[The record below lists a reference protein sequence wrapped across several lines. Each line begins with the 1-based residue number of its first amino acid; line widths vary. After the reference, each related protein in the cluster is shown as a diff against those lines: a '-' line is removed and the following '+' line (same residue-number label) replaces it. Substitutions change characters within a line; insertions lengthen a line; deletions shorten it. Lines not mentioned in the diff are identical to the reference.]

1 MGRRQ
6 TRTSEDILQYGRDYY
21 YKHKAERAHEYSL
34 VSNRSRLRKKLRE
47 LAASEDPRRKLK
59 ALGDTMPEETKKIQ
73 ERIDAITKE
82 LDSIRTARWEQKRAN
97 GKALFKKFHSDTI
110 NETPVA
116 IQ

>member
-34 VSNRSRLRKKLRE
+34 VSNRSRLRKKL
-47 LAASEDPRRKLK
+47 K

-82 LDSIRTARWEQKRAN
+82 LDSIRTARWEQKRAD